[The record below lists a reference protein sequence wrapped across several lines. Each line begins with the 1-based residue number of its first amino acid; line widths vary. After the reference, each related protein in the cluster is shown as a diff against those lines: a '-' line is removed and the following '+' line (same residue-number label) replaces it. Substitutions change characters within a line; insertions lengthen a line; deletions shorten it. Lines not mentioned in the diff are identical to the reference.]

1 MIMRIKSEYLDNR
14 NVGIRRFAE
23 MTGIRRNRLKR
34 LFEGTESAT
43 IGELDRINTTV
54 NEIEAQHKKSQE
66 SKLAM
71 TFKEEYLE
79 KTIKKVSSWL
89 GHIREPESKEPR
101 VSIVRPQDGEKIT
114 DGTTTR

>member
-14 NVGIRRFAE
+14 NIGIRRFAE

-34 LFEGTESAT
+34 LFEGIESTT

-66 SKLAM
+66 SKQVIP
-71 TFKEEYLE
+71 FKEEYSE

-101 VSIVRPQDGEKIT
+101 VSIVRPQDGERIADEAT
-114 DGTTTR
+114 V